1 MRTDEPFDSLSHCNL
16 GERTHRVRNGRCLLS
31 RPSVIAKGLTALGYP
46 TYFPLILGAWKALG
60 AVALVAPV
68 HPLLREWAYAGFTF
82 NYTGAMFS
90 HVARKEYKKVFAPL
104 IIFCILAISYFFNP
118 NQLHF

>member
-1 MRTDEPFDSLSHCNL
+1 MNHSTVYHVATWASALIAFATGIAYLA
-16 GERTHRVRNGRCLLS
+16 
-31 RPSVIAKGLTALGYP
+31 RPGVIVKGLTALGYP

-68 HPLLREWAYAGFTF
+68 SPLLREWAYAGFAF

-90 HVARKEYKKVFAPL
+90 HVARKEYKKVLAPL

>member
-1 MRTDEPFDSLSHCNL
+1 MNHSTVYHVATWASALIAL
-16 GERTHRVRNGRCLLS
+16 ATGIAYIA
-31 RPSVIAKGLTALGYP
+31 RPSVIIKGLTALGYP

-60 AVALVAPV
+60 AVALIAPV

-82 NYTGAMFS
+82 NYTGAVFS
-90 HVARKEYKKVFAPL
+90 HVALREYKKVLAPL
-104 IIFCILAISYFFNP
+104 IIFSILAISYFFNP